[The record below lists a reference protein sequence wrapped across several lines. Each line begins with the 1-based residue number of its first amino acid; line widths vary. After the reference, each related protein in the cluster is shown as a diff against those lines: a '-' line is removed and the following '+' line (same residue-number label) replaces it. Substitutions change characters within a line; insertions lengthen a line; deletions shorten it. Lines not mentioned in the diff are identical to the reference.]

1 MELKFQSNPQSN
13 QENFTFEQCG
23 QMLDEI
29 ADSMP
34 VELYRELNAGIS
46 LVPQAKIHP
55 AAVNNDLYILGEYV
69 RDYIGKSIVFYYGS
83 INRIYGNLPHDQI
96 FKELERLF
104 HHELRHHNEFLA
116 GCDDLGDYDREQIEA
131 YLKSKENNN

>member
-13 QENFTFEQCG
+13 QDNFTFEQCG

-34 VELYRELNAGIS
+34 FELYRELNAGIS

-69 RDYIGKSIVFYYGS
+69 RDYIGNSIVFYYGS

-96 FKELERLF
+96 FKELERIF

-131 YLKSKENNN
+131 YLKSKDKFI

>member
-1 MELKFQSNPQSN
+1 MELKFQSNQQSDN
-13 QENFTFEQCG
+13 GEFTFELCG

-34 VELYRELNAGIS
+34 FELYRDLNAGIS

-83 INRIYGNLPHDQI
+83 IKRVYGGQPHDKI
-96 FKELERLF
+96 FRELERIF

-116 GCDDLGDYDREQIEA
+116 GCDDLGDYDRNQIEQ
-131 YLKSKENNN
+131 YLRSKGVY

>member
-1 MELKFQSNPQSN
+1 MELKFQTNAQSDN
-13 QENFTFEQCG
+13 QSFTFEQCG
-23 QMLDEI
+23 QMLDQI

-34 VELYRELNAGIS
+34 TELYRELNAGIS

-83 INRIYGNLPHDQI
+83 INRIYGSQPHDKI
-96 FKELERLF
+96 FRELEKIF

-116 GCDDLGDYDREQIEA
+116 GCDDLGDYDYEQIVQ
-131 YLKSKENNN
+131 YLKSNGKL

>member
-1 MELKFQSNPQSN
+1 MELNFQSQSQLN
-13 QENFTFEQCG
+13 SEEFTFEVCG

-34 VELYRELNAGIS
+34 FELYRELNAGIS
-46 LVPQAKIHP
+46 LVPQVKIHP

-83 INRIYGNLPHDQI
+83 INRIYGKQPFDNI
-96 FKELERLF
+96 YKELERIF

-116 GCDDLGDYDREQIEA
+116 GCDDLGDYDREKIEQ
-131 YLKSKENNN
+131 YLKSKR

>member
-1 MELKFQSNPQSN
+1 MELKFQTNAQSDN
-13 QENFTFEQCG
+13 QSFTFEQCG
-23 QMLDEI
+23 QMLDQI

-34 VELYRELNAGIS
+34 TELYRELNAGIS

-83 INRIYGNLPHDQI
+83 INRIYGSQPHDKI
-96 FKELERLF
+96 FKELERIF

-116 GCDDLGDYDREQIEA
+116 GCDDLGDYDYEQIVQ
-131 YLKSKENNN
+131 YLKSNGKL

>member
-1 MELKFQSNPQSN
+1 MELKFQSNQQPN
-13 QENFTFEQCG
+13 NEEFTFELCG
-23 QMLDEI
+23 QMLDQI

-34 VELYRELNAGIS
+34 FELYRDLNAGIS
-46 LVPQAKIHP
+46 LVPQAKVHP

-83 INRIYGNLPHDQI
+83 IKRIYGSQPHDKI
-96 FKELERLF
+96 FRELERIF

-116 GCDDLGDYDREQIEA
+116 GCDDLGDYDRNQIEQ
-131 YLKSKENNN
+131 YLRSKGKL

>member
-1 MELKFQSNPQSN
+1 MELKFQTNAQSDN
-13 QENFTFEQCG
+13 QSFTFEQCG
-23 QMLDEI
+23 QMLDKI

-34 VELYRELNAGIS
+34 TELYRELNAGIS

-83 INRIYGNLPHDQI
+83 INHIYGSLPHDKI
-96 FKELERLF
+96 FKELERIF

-116 GCDDLGDYDREQIEA
+116 GCDDLGDYDREQIEQ
-131 YLKSKENNN
+131 YLKSNGKL

>member
-1 MELKFQSNPQSN
+1 MELKFQSNQQSN
-13 QENFTFEQCG
+13 NEKFTFELCG
-23 QMLDEI
+23 QMLDKI

-34 VELYRELNAGIS
+34 FELYRDLNAGIS

-83 INRIYGNLPHDQI
+83 IKRVYGSQPHDKI
-96 FKELERLF
+96 FSELERIF

-116 GCDDLGDYDREQIEA
+116 GCDDLGDYDRSQIEQ
-131 YLKSKENNN
+131 YLRSKGKL